1 MVPKVSDDF
10 NGIPNDIVNVEGE
23 SGLKLIRFEKED
35 LEKSSEAA
43 DWQIAIGVTETI
55 ASVFNIIPAL
65 GGYVTPIGVGA
76 TVTWGGS
83 NLGSAASAVARGMQ
97 THSNNLSFQSS
108 QAGKKGVFT
117 HALQERVFQANAA
130 GFEIKQIDKQI
141 TSQQIR
147 MEIANQEIT
156 NQQKMI
162 DNANEVEEF
171 IKNKYTN
178 EELYTWMRGSLKT
191 LYHQVYSLAYELAKK
206 AEKTYCFER
215 GISSS
220 NFIHSGYFDAGRD
233 GLLAGEKLYV
243 GLKQLESAYQ
253 NEQGYEYEIVKQ
265 ISLHQLNPLAIIKL
279 REIGKCEFVI
289 PEVLFEM
296 DYPGH
301 YKRRIKSVSVSI
313 PCIAGPYTGVNATL
327 SLLENKFR
335 NTAIGGKTYEE
346 NTEET
351 DERFSSYNI
360 PINVIAASTSLNDS
374 GMFELN
380 FKDERYLPFEGAGV
394 ISKWRL
400 ELPTFRQFDYHTI
413 TDVII
418 QLRYTACE
426 GGERLKSAA
435 TKSLLKRLESIQHEL
450 NEKGLH
456 QAFSIKHDMPNE
468 WHLLNKIGAVDLKID
483 KSRLPYMAQIIDAD
497 IENVM
502 FIAKVL
508 DNPVS
513 FSVKVDGSTTALDRI
528 DEWKLCKGSSSD
540 IKLGKVFTLSVD
552 PAELDKLEE
561 LVMVVKYSIK

>member
-1 MVPKVSDDF
+1 M
-10 NGIPNDIVNVEGE
+10 
-23 SGLKLIRFEKED
+23 
-35 LEKSSEAA
+35 
-43 DWQIAIGVTETI
+43 
-55 ASVFNIIPAL
+55 
-65 GGYVTPIGVGA
+65 
-76 TVTWGGS
+76 
-83 NLGSAASAVARGMQ
+83 
-97 THSNNLSFQSS
+97 
-108 QAGKKGVFT
+108 
-117 HALQERVFQANAA
+117 QERVFQANAA